1 MNAPPPPQP
10 LGRAASR
17 VGLCRETAPD
27 SEVFVREWKASVQ
40 MGCTCYTYKSSV
52 AMR

>member
-1 MNAPPPPQP
+1 
-10 LGRAASR
+10 

-27 SEVFVREWKASVQ
+27 SEVFVQEWKASVQ
-40 MGCTCYTYKSSV
+40 MGCKRYMYKSSV